1 MNLSIRKTLIAGLN
15 VLWAF
20 SLLAAPQKC
29 PSTIE
34 VEQKVRKAPPGWTV
48 SRNAAPARLTRV
60 ALYDGPPREKA
71 SLKPDNGDT
80 EEAPT
85 WTLSPDNPRGYWL
98 VCYYDDTTVALSKRL
113 PAGISSCREILDAYS
128 AIVDVDCRP

>member
-34 VEQKVRKAPPGWTV
+34 VEQKVRKAPSGWTV

-60 ALYDGPPREKA
+60 ALFDGPPGEEA
-71 SLKPDNGDT
+71 CLKPDNGDAD
-80 EEAPT
+80 EAPY
-85 WTLSPDNPRGYWL
+85 WTLSADNARGYWL
-98 VCYYDDTTVALSKRL
+98 VCYYDEVALAKRL
-113 PAGISSCREILDAYS
+113 PAGISSCRGILDAFS